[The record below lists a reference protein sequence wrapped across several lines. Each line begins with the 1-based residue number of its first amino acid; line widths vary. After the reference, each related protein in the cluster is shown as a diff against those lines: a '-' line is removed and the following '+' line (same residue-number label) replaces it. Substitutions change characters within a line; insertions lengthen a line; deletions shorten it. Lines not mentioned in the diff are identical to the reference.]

1 MVEKYEIQRTSRQSA
16 AVSDK
21 VLAESKSK
29 TTRLIVRSEIVSNP
43 NNPDASVKISL
54 IHQRKSLKGNWE
66 DAPAKPLSALK
77 AGEQVKLTLHTE
89 PTLELFHHLDNL
101 FAIATKGKIGFGK
114 TSLVVGR
121 EEEVI
126 QTDVGRAK
134 VIKLLLDK
142 GYCDEIWNELV
153 QINPDLATRLSYAR
167 IQNERR
173 SELQTF
179 ETSLRL
185 RQDESWWQDFFG
197 RSKWIFGYGLNYKIL
212 KPVQNQPN
220 YGGANLT
227 GRGAQRGDFL
237 QRTEAF
243 IRFTVLVE
251 IKKPHSELF
260 GTKQYRNG
268 AWELSEDLTG
278 GVSQLQANCSKW
290 EKEGSQAE
298 DNREELLK
306 QRVFTVQPKGI
317 LVVGHTNQLADIS
330 KRNTFELFR
339 RNVVNPE
346 ILTFDEL
353 YERAKFIVDSTKQD
367 ETPPDTDQSAEV
379 DALSDDDIPF

>member
-1 MVEKYEIQRTSRQSA
+1 MTEKYEIQRTSLQSA

-21 VLAESKSK
+21 VLAETK

-43 NNPDASVKISL
+43 NNPDARVKITL
-54 IHQRKSLKGNWE
+54 VHQRKSLKGNWE
-66 DAPAKPLSALK
+66 DAPAEPLSTLK
-77 AGEQVKLTLHTE
+77 AGEQIKLILHSE
-89 PTLELFHHLDNL
+89 PTLELFRHLDNL
-101 FAIATKGKIGFGK
+101 FTIATKGKIGFGK
-114 TSLVVGR
+114 TSLIVGR

-134 VIKLLLDK
+134 VIRLLLDR
-142 GYCDEIWNELV
+142 GHSDDIWNELIE
-153 QINPDLATRLSYAR
+153 INPDLATRLSYAR

-173 SELQTF
+173 LELQTF
-179 ETSLRL
+179 KTNLILRHG
-185 RQDESWWQDFFG
+185 ESWWQDFFE

-212 KPVQNQPN
+212 KSVQNEPN

-268 AWELSEDLTG
+268 AWELSEELTG

-290 EKEGSQAE
+290 EKEGAQTEA
-298 DNREELLK
+298 NREALLK
-306 QRVFTVQPKGI
+306 ERTFTVQPKGI
-317 LVVGHTNQLADIS
+317 LVIGHTNQLTDIS

-353 YERAKFIVDSTKQD
+353 YERAKFIVDSTKRD
-367 ETPPDTDQSAEV
+367 EALPDTDESTEV
-379 DALSDDDIPF
+379 DTLSDDDIPF